1 MTLHRIGFVYRSSV
15 QIADQAD
22 QFDIKILRKHYDVS
36 TIHVSPKNMIRT
48 FFDFA
53 IKAPKCDVLYVWF
66 AGFQAVL
73 AAVFAKLF
81 HKKMVLLVGGYDAV
95 ANRKIGYGAFMT
107 WYRSAMAHFSYRNA
121 TLVLSVS
128 MHTLRSV
135 LRHDSP
141 RKMMLLYNAVDS
153 NRFVSFTPKEKV
165 AMTVAYIDKANI
177 IRKGLHVF
185 AQAASY
191 FDDVQF
197 VLVGKDKDGS
207 ANELK
212 KESGD
217 RLLITG
223 YLNDEKLLRFFSK
236 SSVYLQL
243 SYEESFGI
251 ALAQAMSCEC
261 IPIVTKLGALPE
273 VVGDTG
279 YYVPYGDVDAT
290 VKAVKKALEDPK
302 RTDLGKKARER
313 IDSKFSLLERER
325 KLVSILNDLQ

>member
-1 MTLHRIGFVYRSSV
+1 MTLHRIGFVYRSST
-15 QIADQAD
+15 QIADQAN

-48 FFDFA
+48 FFDFGT
-53 IKAPKCDVLYVWF
+53 KAPKCDILYVWF

-73 AAVFAKLF
+73 AAIFAKLF
-81 HKKMVLLVGGYDAV
+81 HKKMVLLVGGYDA
-95 ANRKIGYGAFMT
+95 AESRKIGYGAFLT

-141 RKMMLLYNAVDS
+141 KKLMLLYNAVDV
-153 NRFVSFTPKEKV
+153 NQFIPLAPKERV

-177 IRKGLHVF
+177 IRKGLHIF

-207 ANELK
+207 ANELR
-212 KESGD
+212 KESGNK
-217 RLLITG
+217 LLITG
-223 YLNDEKLLRFFSK
+223 YLSDRKLLEFFSK

-261 IPIVTKLGALPE
+261 IPIVTELGALPE
-273 VVGDTG
+273 VVNDTG

-290 VKAVKKALEDPK
+290 VKAVKKALEDPN

-313 IDSKFSLLERER
+313 IVSKFSIIERER
-325 KLVSILNDLQ
+325 KLISMLNNL

>member
-1 MTLHRIGFVYRSSV
+1 MTVHRIGFVYRSSV

-36 TIHVSPKNMIRT
+36 TIRVSPKNMIRT

-53 IKAPKCDVLYVWF
+53 TKGPKCDVLYVWF
-66 AGFQAVL
+66 AGFQAML
-73 AAVFAKLF
+73 AAIFARLF

-95 ANRKIGYGAFMT
+95 GSRKIGYGAFLT

-128 MHTLRSV
+128 MYTLRSV
-135 LRHDSP
+135 LCHDSP
-141 RKMMLLYNAVDS
+141 KNLIPLYDGVNS
-153 NRFVSFTPKEKV
+153 SQFISFTPKERM

-177 IRKGLHVF
+177 VRKGLHVF
-185 AQAASY
+185 AQVANH

-197 VLVGKDKDGS
+197 VLVGKDRDGS
-207 ANELK
+207 AKELK
-212 KESGD
+212 EESGNK
-217 RLLITG
+217 LLITG
-223 YLNDEKLLRFFSK
+223 YLSNERLLEFFSK

-243 SYEESFGI
+243 SYEESFGV

-261 IPIVTKLGALPE
+261 VPIVTNLGALPE
-273 VVGDTG
+273 VVDGTG

-290 VKAVKKALEDPK
+290 VDAVKKALEDPK

-313 IDSKFSLLERER
+313 IVLKFSLLEREQ
-325 KLVSILNDLQ
+325 KLISILNNL